1 MLFFFRPRRARKEVN
16 YSFDAYDA
24 AIRAALRQGSS
35 EPEGGRAT
43 GGSRFQDS
51 GRVSVKNVDCRL
63 HVMTAVKSAF
73 ADIPS

>member
-1 MLFFFRPRRARKEVN
+1 MSAEMLFFIRPRRARKEVN

-43 GGSRFQDS
+43 RSSRFQDS
-51 GRVSVKNVDCRL
+51 GQVSVQSVDIR
-63 HVMTAVKSAF
+63 
-73 ADIPS
+73 

>member
-1 MLFFFRPRRARKEVN
+1 MAASCVRSRRARKEVN

-43 GGSRFQDS
+43 RSSRFQEP
-51 GRVSVKNVDCRL
+51 RSVLLTDL
-63 HVMTAVKSAF
+63 FLYQS
-73 ADIPS
+73 